1 MQKIPMQIYIDQ
13 ESLAFYRA
21 YARRRAISFAAAVR
35 EALKEREKSLRM
47 SAVPEKN
54 THPLVT
60 AILNAQA
67 TLATTPYH
75 HPDKSDDELL
85 YG

>member
-13 ESLAFYRA
+13 EAVTFYQD

-35 EALKEREKSLRM
+35 EALKEKQESIRKTTTPGKSGHPIITAITNAQTSLA
-47 SAVPEKN
+47 AVP
-54 THPLVT
+54 
-60 AILNAQA
+60 
-67 TLATTPYH
+67 YR
-75 HPDKSDDELL
+75 HPDKSDDELV